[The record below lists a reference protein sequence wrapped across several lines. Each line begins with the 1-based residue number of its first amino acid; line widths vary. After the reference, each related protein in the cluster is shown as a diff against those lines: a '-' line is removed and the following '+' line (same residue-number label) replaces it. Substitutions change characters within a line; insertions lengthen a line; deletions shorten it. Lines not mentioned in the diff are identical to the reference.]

1 MKKRIVVD
9 SQMCRQV
16 QLMLKGGAS
25 IEEAAR
31 ITGTSVGTVGR
42 IKKAE
47 FNIDKFNENKERR
60 RLEDNRQAKPEE
72 ITGQI
77 TMEQAILTMPEE
89 KEELNEMTK
98 LMRFQA
104 KQVDKIRADIQ
115 STQYENLKAIYELKE
130 EMVNIRDMLGQIRR
144 RMKLI

>member
-89 KEELNEMTK
+89 KEELNDMAK

-104 KQVDKIRADIQ
+104 KQVDKLAMKL
-115 STQYENLKAIYELKE
+115 ENLNDK
-130 EMVNIRDMLGQIRR
+130 LGQILRV
-144 RMKLI
+144 IGG